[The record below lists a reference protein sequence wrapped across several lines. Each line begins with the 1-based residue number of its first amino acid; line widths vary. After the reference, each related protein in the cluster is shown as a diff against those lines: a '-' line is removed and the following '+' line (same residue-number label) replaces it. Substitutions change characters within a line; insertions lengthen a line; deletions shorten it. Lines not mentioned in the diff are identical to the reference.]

1 MRIKWIWKTSTI
13 TSWIFQA
20 CGSSRMG
27 NCIDINSEP
36 KIAPPQI
43 REFYYN
49 MDKINSGYITTIVDD
64 QEFHLWSS
72 HIAKILEVPH
82 EGDCSCFNNV
92 RTRIFMENYILEDE
106 LVGSVSSQGSSF
118 NNPAKAKVLTKMAFI
133 F

>member
-1 MRIKWIWKTSTI
+1 
-13 TSWIFQA
+13 
-20 CGSSRMG
+20 MG

-43 REFYYN
+43 REFYDN

-72 HIAKILEVPH
+72 HIAKILKVPDG
-82 EGDCSCFNNV
+82 GDCSCFNNV